1 MELRWSKPGVA
12 LAIETDQR
20 EVRGLELRAARGVLR
35 IARCARRA
43 LPEAPSHEEKVV
55 AALKALALELQPEG
69 KEIYVALPRGLAVE
83 RLLELPPLKDELL
96 GAALVHEVERIVP
109 WPLDAVHFGYQVL
122 KRGERLEVLVAVIR
136 REVLAGYLGLFERA
150 GLEVAG
156 AGLTDLAMLNAYHET
171 VGARPDESRLIV
183 GIRDATA
190 DLAWTQKGRVGFSRD
205 LVLEPVSAVF
215 EPPSPA
221 SEPPVVLEPPSGRE
235 GSSPPEEALPGE
247 GVMEEARLLAAELRR
262 SMAFVNTLPGASPV
276 KGVWLTGRVPDF
288 GGATTSPNRNR
299 SQLIGFLTRELGV
312 PVRVWPGET
321 FGVFSEVGNQVFAPA
336 FMVCYG
342 LALQALGRGAYLLN
356 LNPSS
361 GKRPGARGA
370 LGVIEAQPFWLK
382 AAVLA
387 GITIIFAGA
396 GLGIDTVAKQR
407 QVRQA
412 REQLARLAPEVAEA
426 RVLQAEYR
434 RMEEEYGLLEQRAY
448 GRRYL
453 ELLGEL
459 HRLMPQDSWVE
470 LLSLEG
476 EKLQELRGKARSAT
490 QVMSLLQRSPYLR
503 ELKFSAPITSVT
515 ENGTAYEAFRISGK
529 VVEPARVKPA
539 SGNR

>member
-1 MELRWSKPGVA
+1 MELRWSKPKVA
-12 LAIETDQR
+12 LAIEADQR
-20 EVRGLELRAARGVLR
+20 EVRGLELRAARGVVR
-35 IARCARRA
+35 ITRCARRA
-43 LPEAPSHEEKVV
+43 LPEALPYEEKVV
-55 AALKALALELQPEG
+55 AALKALAQELPPEG

-183 GIRDATA
+183 GIRDGTA

-205 LVLEPVSAVF
+205 LVLEPAPVVF
-215 EPPSPA
+215 EPSSLVPKPS
-221 SEPPVVLEPPSGRE
+221 SEGEAP
-235 GSSPPEEALPGE
+235 GSPGEDLPEEGP
-247 GVMEEARLLAAELRR
+247 MEEARLLTAELRR
-262 SMAFVNTLPGASPV
+262 TTAFVNTLPGASPV
-276 KGVWLTGRVPDF
+276 KGVWLTGRVADF

-299 SQLIGFLTRELGV
+299 SQFIGFLTRELGV

-342 LALQALGRGAYLLN
+342 LALQALGRGTYLLN
-356 LNPSS
+356 LNPSA

-412 REQLARLAPEVAEA
+412 REQLARLAPRVAEA

-434 RMEEEYGLLEQRAY
+434 RIEEEYGLLEQRAS

-453 ELLGEL
+453 ELLSEL
-459 HRLMPQDSWVE
+459 HRLMPQDGWVE

-476 EKLQELRGKARSAT
+476 DKLQELRGKARSAT

-503 ELKFSAPITSVT
+503 ELKFSAPIMSVT
-515 ENGTAYEAFRISGK
+515 ENGTAYETFRISGK
-529 VVEPARVKPA
+529 VVEPAGVKPVP
-539 SGNR
+539 GNR